1 MSRNQKAS
9 LAALI
14 ESVILTCEEAEY
26 AQDVKLSHSVGLKWS
41 ERRHDPGCLGDH
53 PIETS
58 TNGLV
63 QYPCPL

>member
-1 MSRNQKAS
+1 MSRNGMKESAT
-9 LAALI
+9 LI
-14 ESVILTCEEAEY
+14 ESGILTCEEAEY
-26 AQDVKLSHSVGLKWS
+26 AQDVKLAHSVGLKWS
-41 ERRHDPGCLGDH
+41 ERRHDPGCPGGH